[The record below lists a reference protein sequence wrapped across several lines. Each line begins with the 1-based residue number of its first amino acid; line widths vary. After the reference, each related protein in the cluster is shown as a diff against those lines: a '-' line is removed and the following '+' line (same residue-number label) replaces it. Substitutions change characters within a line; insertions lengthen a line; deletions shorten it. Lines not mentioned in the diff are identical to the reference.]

1 MSDDLGKAYVDWSR
15 FRLMSHYRPRVE
27 KCIDAL
33 SDDDIWWRQ
42 HETNNSVGNLVLH
55 LTGNLR
61 QFIVAGVGGAP
72 DTRDKPR
79 EFAERQ
85 RIKKEQL
92 IRDLQSALQETDTAL
107 ARFDPNRLLDI
118 TTVQEKQRT
127 FLEVIAVVVD
137 HFALHA
143 GQIIYITKMITG
155 KDLKL

>member
-1 MSDDLGKAYVDWSR
+1 MNDDLGKAYVEWCR
-15 FRLMSHYRPRVE
+15 FRLMNHYWPRVE
-27 KCIDAL
+27 KCVAAL
-33 SDDDIWWRQ
+33 SDDEIWWRQ
-42 HETNNSVGNLVLH
+42 HETNNSVANLVLH
-55 LTGNLR
+55 LTGNLK
-61 QFIVAGVGGAP
+61 QFILAGVGGAP

-85 RIKKEQL
+85 HITKEQL
-92 IRDLQSALQETDTAL
+92 SRDLRSALQETDGTL

-127 FLEVIAVVVD
+127 YLEVIAVVVD